1 MEKHFQYHPEI
12 LKDFPSVVGG
22 LIVAGDLVS
31 DSMPQEFSNSYLS
44 EQKRLLSTYK
54 DQPLSQIP
62 AIYAWRRAFRKFGTN
77 PTKYRCAAEAL
88 LRRLTKKGDIPQI
101 NLLVDIANLVSIR
114 YALPVAVFDTRALT
128 SPLTVHYADGTESFT
143 PLSSSHPEKPQLGEV
158 VFSDE
163 RKAVAARRWCWRQ
176 SADSAANQR
185 TENAIITVESLHP
198 GGEVDVKSAV
208 EDLLHLMTKYAS
220 GKCTHAILGAT
231 SPS

>member
-1 MEKHFQYHPEI
+1 MERHFQYHPQI
-12 LKDFPSVVGG
+12 LNDFPSVVGG
-22 LIVAGDLVS
+22 VIVAGDLVC
-31 DSMPQEFSNSYLS
+31 DSMPQEFSNAYLS
-44 EQKRLLSTYK
+44 EQKLLLSTYK

-114 YALPVAVFDTRALT
+114 YALPVAVFDTRALS
-128 SPLTVHYADGTESFT
+128 SPLTVHYADGTELFI
-143 PLSSSHPEKPQLGEV
+143 PLGSSHPEKPQLGEV

-198 GGEVDVKSAV
+198 GGDVDVKNAV
-208 EDLLHLMTKYAS
+208 EDLLHLLIKYAS
-220 GKCTHAILGAT
+220 GRYIHTILDAS
-231 SPS
+231 SPA